1 MDNGA
6 AQGGSSRAALKRKK
20 KLKKK
25 RKQQQQPLVAVP
37 SSSKKRKKQK
47 QQPGPSPPP
56 PPSVES
62 DALQIIDAADVA
74 PDTVAVAMRPRTQE
88 DGDTRGRRVLRA
100 LLAPVGARAFYEET
114 FERRG
119 LFVRG
124 RGSNYLSGWCSTEDV
139 FRALEQPA
147 TSGVDVD
154 VTRYDPSSEK
164 RKTLSD
170 GIVDAAWA
178 RQQLDQGAT
187 IRLRQPQDRLAK
199 VQALC
204 RALEGEFGSTVGANA
219 YLTAKDGA
227 QGFAAHWDDV
237 DVFIL
242 QLEGRKRWRV
252 GACADEV
259 YRLPRV
265 SSEDFDGEALKRLCP
280 QLTEIVLEPG
290 DVLYLPRGFIHS
302 AVTEGSENSLHL
314 TLSCHRANSWADLIE
329 AALPNALSEAIAR
342 DPKMRESLP
351 RDCLHYMGVAHAL
364 DSSDDEENESD
375 DDDAS
380 LTEVAAVRY
389 DPEIPRSRSLQKKRR
404 QRFAER
410 CAGHCKD
417 ILARLLT
424 NLDSA
429 CDDRATAFVAERLPP
444 SSPEKGDPSTITA
457 TTRVHCVERRD
468 ARLVLGEAGVL
479 LYHALDNATT
489 HRGKPVACLEFE
501 EEDAPCLEALLA
513 SHAARPVLVRD
524 LPHSSDDDR
533 IAVAASLV
541 AEGLLVVSASGL
553 EAGSS
558 SDSDG

>member
-1 MDNGA
+1 MDNNS
-6 AQGGSSRAALKRKK
+6 GGESRAALKRKK
-20 KLKKK
+20 KLKRKK
-25 RKQQQQPLVAVP
+25 RKQQHQPLVAPAP
-37 SSSKKRKKQK
+37 STKKKKKQK
-47 QQPGPSPPP
+47 QQPGPPPP
-56 PPSVES
+56 PVES
-62 DALQIIDAADVA
+62 SNDALQIVQGEDVA
-74 PDTVAVAMRPRTQE
+74 PDAINNAMKPRTQE
-88 DGDTRGRRVLRA
+88 DGDARGRRLLRA
-100 LLAPVGARAFYEET
+100 LLAPVGARCFYEET

-119 LFVRG
+119 LLVRG
-124 RGSNYLSGWCSTEDV
+124 RGSNYLSGWCSSEDV

-170 GIVDAAWA
+170 GIVMAEWA

-187 IRLRQPQDRLAK
+187 IRLRQPQDRLTN

-252 GACADEV
+252 GACADDV

-265 SSEDFDGEALKRLCP
+265 SSEDFDEEALRRLCP
-280 QLTEIVLEPG
+280 HLSEIVLEPG

-302 AVTEGSENSLHL
+302 AVTEGLQNSLHL
-314 TLSCHRANSWADLIE
+314 TLSCHRANSWADLLE
-329 AALPNALSEAIAR
+329 AALPNALSEAIAS

-351 RDCLHYMGVAHAL
+351 RDCLHYMGVAHSL
-364 DSSDDEENESD
+364 DSSDDEIDESD

-380 LTEVAAVRY
+380 LMEVAAVRY

-424 NLDSA
+424 NLDA
-429 CDDRATAFVAERLPP
+429 TCDDRSVAFVAERLPP
-444 SSPEKGDPSTITA
+444 LAPEKGDPSTITA

-468 ARLVLGEAGVL
+468 ARLVPGEAGVL
-479 LYHALDNATT
+479 LYHALDNATS
-489 HRGKPVACLEFE
+489 HRGRPVACLEFE
-501 EEDAPCLEALLA
+501 EEDAPALEALLA

-533 IAVAASLV
+533 IAVASSLV

-553 EAGSS
+553 AEASSS
-558 SDSDG
+558 SDDDG

>member
-1 MDNGA
+1 MDHGA

-124 RGSNYLSGWCSTEDV
+124 RSSDYLSGWCSTEDV
-139 FRALEQPA
+139 FRALERPA
-147 TSGVDVD
+147 MSGVDVD

-170 GIVDAAWA
+170 GIISATWA

-187 IRLRQPQDRLAK
+187 IRLRQPQDRLTK

-237 DVFIL
+237 DVCDL
-242 QLEGRKRWRV
+242 GVPRCC
-252 GACADEV
+252 GA
-259 YRLPRV
+259 
-265 SSEDFDGEALKRLCP
+265 F
-280 QLTEIVLEPG
+280 T
-290 DVLYLPRGFIHS
+290 
-302 AVTEGSENSLHL
+302 
-314 TLSCHRANSWADLIE
+314 
-329 AALPNALSEAIAR
+329 
-342 DPKMRESLP
+342 
-351 RDCLHYMGVAHAL
+351 
-364 DSSDDEENESD
+364 
-375 DDDAS
+375 
-380 LTEVAAVRY
+380 
-389 DPEIPRSRSLQKKRR
+389 
-404 QRFAER
+404 
-410 CAGHCKD
+410 
-417 ILARLLT
+417 
-424 NLDSA
+424 
-429 CDDRATAFVAERLPP
+429 
-444 SSPEKGDPSTITA
+444 PST
-457 TTRVHCVERRD
+457 
-468 ARLVLGEAGVL
+468 RLVSIR
-479 LYHALDNATT
+479 
-489 HRGKPVACLEFE
+489 RGRGWFLF
-501 EEDAPCLEALLA
+501 
-513 SHAARPVLVRD
+513 RF
-524 LPHSSDDDR
+524 
-533 IAVAASLV
+533 
-541 AEGLLVVSASGL
+541 
-553 EAGSS
+553 
-558 SDSDG
+558 